1 MYASLTYRILFEILV
16 GKAASFA
23 SKLEQFTFPTGILST
38 ICIKTMKS
46 SEAKCFF
53 LFSKWKVFLQSRKN
67 QKASKFLK
75 KFSFSGN
82 FNDTVVEVN
91 EKVDDWNDINDSVKN
106 NALDL
111 SVLQYAVNS
120 AIGDMD
126 SMEEAMSNI

>member
-1 MYASLTYRILFEILV
+1 M
-16 GKAASFA
+16 
-23 SKLEQFTFPTGILST
+23 
-38 ICIKTMKS
+38 
-46 SEAKCFF
+46 
-53 LFSKWKVFLQSRKN
+53 
-67 QKASKFLK
+67 ASKFFK
-75 KFSFSGN
+75 KFSLSGN